1 MHNLHLP
8 VVGEYGCAFS
18 RIFHVTVWS
27 ALFSFS
33 FQMCSLSDVAD
44 DLWLSL
50 KLDVCW
56 LYRVLNSFSV
66 IPMYMSSLIVL
77 VCMTVAW

>member
-1 MHNLHLP
+1 MHKLHLL

-18 RIFHVTVWS
+18 RIFYVTVWS
-27 ALFSFS
+27 ALLSFS
-33 FQMCSLSDVAD
+33 FQICSLSDVAD

-50 KLDVCW
+50 KLAVFW

-66 IPMYMSSLIVL
+66 IPM
-77 VCMTVAW
+77 

>member
-1 MHNLHLP
+1 MHKLHLP
-8 VVGEYGCAFS
+8 VIGVYGCAFS

-27 ALFSFS
+27 VLFSFS
-33 FQMCSLSDVAD
+33 FQMCSLSDVVD
-44 DLWLSL
+44 DFWLSL

-66 IPMYMSSLIVL
+66 IPI
-77 VCMTVAW
+77 

>member
-1 MHNLHLP
+1 MHKLHLP
-8 VVGEYGCAFS
+8 VIGVYGCAFS
-18 RIFHVTVWS
+18 RTFHVTVWYV
-27 ALFSFS
+27 LFSFS
-33 FQMCSLSDVAD
+33 FQMCSLSDVVD

-66 IPMYMSSLIVL
+66 IPI
-77 VCMTVAW
+77 

>member
-1 MHNLHLP
+1 M
-8 VVGEYGCAFS
+8 C
-18 RIFHVTVWS
+18 
-27 ALFSFS
+27 SFS
-33 FQMCSLSDVAD
+33 DVVD
-44 DLWLSL
+44 DLCVSL

-77 VCMTVAW
+77 VCVTVAW